1 MSGNEDGVEELNNM
15 YLRRLVIDSLMV
27 HSGKTLTPEI
37 INGVALEV
45 VKHFSEG
52 LEKAKELM
60 NDN

>member
-1 MSGNEDGVEELNNM
+1 MSNNEDGIEELNNM

-27 HSGKTLTPEI
+27 HSGKTLTPDI

-52 LEKAKELM
+52 MEKAKEILE
-60 NDN
+60 